1 MPRRPWA
8 MAMTWRDLLFAH
20 WEVPVEKLRAAL
32 PKALPLDLFEGRAF
46 VGVVPF
52 RMTGIRG
59 RFMPPVP
66 GHHAFPELNVRT
78 YVSINNKPGVYF
90 FSLDATNPLAI
101 ATARATFSLNYLRA
115 RITTA
120 REGDTVSYACERTDR
135 RAPAASLR
143 CSYTAAGDE
152 FVAQAGSLE
161 HWLTER
167 YSLYTVSRMG
177 RGGSVGMGEIH
188 HPPWPLRPA
197 GASFETLDMT
207 RLLGFELEG
216 PPASLL
222 MADRIDVPAWL
233 PTRVRAPGRGAA
245 RGPGS

>member
-1 MPRRPWA
+1 

-32 PKALPLDLFEGRAF
+32 PGALPLDLFEGRAF
-46 VGVVPF
+46 VGVAPF

-59 RFMPPVP
+59 RWMPPVP
-66 GHHAFPELNVRT
+66 GQTAFGELNVRT
-78 YVSINNKPGVYF
+78 YVSIDNKPGVYF

-115 RITTA
+115 RISTA
-120 REGDTVSYACERTDR
+120 RQADTVSYNAERTDR

-143 CSYTAAGDE
+143 CSYTATGPE
-152 FVAQAGSLE
+152 FVARPGTLE

-177 RGGSVGMGEIH
+177 RGRTVRMGEIH
-188 HPPWPLRPA
+188 HKPWPLRPA
-197 GASFETLDMT
+197 EASFETLDMT
-207 RLLGFELEG
+207 RLLGFGLEG
-216 PPASLL
+216 PPCSVL

-233 PTRVRAPGRGAA
+233 PVRVRANAA
-245 RGPGS
+245 DFDGSVPA